1 MARTGGRR
9 HRPRVPHHG
18 WRLTALTMVDDR
30 GSRAHILRELGFAVR
45 LDGEGLSGTA
55 EIAPEMLVP
64 GSEHLRTSVLAM
76 WVDTLCGLLAA
87 QAATP
92 AVPVT
97 VELDVHLHRPSPAT
111 GLVHAVGTP
120 VRRGRSLFVAE
131 VRFADGNGEPLAL
144 GGGSFVTSPDP
155 TVRLPSSLS
164 IGEEPTGGARL
175 TVPLAERAGCERR
188 SPGVAVLQRSEDGLN
203 SSRTV
208 NGGLIALAAEEAV
221 LGLVPGRTL
230 CSLGLRYLHPV
241 RVGPVVADA
250 TELGGLARVELR
262 DAGNG
267 DRLSVLATARL
278 FDERCEGAARTPG
291 EGR

>member
-1 MARTGGRR
+1 M
-9 HRPRVPHHG
+9 
-18 WRLTALTMVDDR
+18 
-30 GSRAHILRELGFAVR
+30 LRELGFAVQ

-55 EIAPEMLVP
+55 EIVPEMLVP
-64 GSEHLRTSVLAM
+64 GTGHLRTSVLAM

-87 QAATP
+87 RAATP

-97 VELDVHLHRPSPAT
+97 VELDVHLHRPSPAA
-111 GLVHAVGTP
+111 GVVHAAGRP
-120 VRRGRSLFVAE
+120 MRQGRSLFVAE
-131 VRFADGNGEPLAL
+131 VRFTAGNGEPLAI

-155 TVRLPSSLS
+155 TVRLPPSLS
-164 IGEEPTGGARL
+164 IGEEPTGGTRL

-188 SPGVAVLQRSEDGLN
+188 SPGVAVLRRSEDGLN

-241 RVGPVVADA
+241 RVGPVVAAA
-250 TELGGLARVELR
+250 TEIGGLARVELH
-262 DAGNG
+262 DAGNA

-278 FDERCEGAARTPG
+278 FEEHLGEAARSPQ
-291 EGR
+291 ERR